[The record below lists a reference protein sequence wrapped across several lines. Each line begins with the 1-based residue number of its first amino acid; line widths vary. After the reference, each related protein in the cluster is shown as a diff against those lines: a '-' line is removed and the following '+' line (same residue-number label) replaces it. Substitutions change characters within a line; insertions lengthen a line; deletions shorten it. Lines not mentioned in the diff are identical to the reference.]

1 MRLVT
6 LAGSGPGSAGVVAGN
21 RIFPLTGINESLG
34 TAWPTT
40 VLELL
45 QTGEAAALSG
55 WLRERGQE
63 VLTAIPSVPLEQAH
77 LGPLY
82 HGAVNVWGVGANF
95 RKKAADMAVVPPEQE
110 PICFLKPASTM
121 IGPGEAIVLPD
132 GAGRITAEA
141 EIGLVIGKTCK
152 HVSPEEAPHVLA
164 GIVPTLDMTAQD
176 IHARNPRFL
185 GRSKSYDT
193 FFSFGPELVSMDEI
207 GDLDALDIQT
217 VLNGSVRYRSS
228 VSDMIYSPWLIL
240 SYFSRMMTLYPG
252 DIIMTGTPGS
262 VDIQDR
268 DTAECRIGSLLPLRN
283 PVVQERISTVF

>member
-6 LAGSGPGSAGVVAGN
+6 LAESGQGSAGIVTGDRV
-21 RIFPLTGINESLG
+21 IPLTGVNESLG
-34 TAWPTT
+34 TTWPTT
-40 VLELL
+40 VLGLL
-45 QTGEAAALSG
+45 RTGEAAALSG
-55 WLRERGQE
+55 WLRERGGE
-63 VLTAIPSVPLEQAH
+63 VLSGIPSIPLEQAQ

-95 RKKAADMAVVPPEQE
+95 REKAANMAVVPPEME

-121 IGPGEAIVLPD
+121 IGPGQAILLPD

-141 EIGLVIGKTCK
+141 EIGLVIGRTCK
-152 HVSPEEAPHVLA
+152 HVSPEEAPHVIA
-164 GIVPTLDMTAQD
+164 GIVLTLDMTAQD
-176 IHARNPRFL
+176 VHARNPRFL

-193 FFSFGPELVSMDEI
+193 FFSFGPELVGMDEI
-207 GDLDALDIQT
+207 GDLDALDVQT
-217 VLNGSVRYRSS
+217 VLNGSVRYRSC

-262 VDIQDR
+262 VDIQEG
-268 DTAECRIGSLLPLRN
+268 DTAECRVGTLIPLRN
-283 PVVQERISTVF
+283 PVVQERIRTIL